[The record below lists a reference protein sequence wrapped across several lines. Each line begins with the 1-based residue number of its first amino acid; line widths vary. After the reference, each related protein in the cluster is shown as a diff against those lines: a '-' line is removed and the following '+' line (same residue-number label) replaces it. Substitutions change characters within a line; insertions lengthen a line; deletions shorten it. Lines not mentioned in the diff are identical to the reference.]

1 MKVGV
6 AKTAAP
12 WENERVST
20 SGPISA
26 PFDLDDSAAYARWRE
41 HKLDTAPRRVED
53 IVLEIDDPRRLSTG
67 ERQRLVDLNARCNM
81 AIYVGKTGTDADKEI
96 PRLLG
101 QQLGLKTLD
110 GHWLTDNDGISPIS
124 VTGAEARGERK
135 EFIPYTDKP
144 IRWHTDGY
152 YNTPDHT
159 IRGLILHCVRS
170 AATGGD
176 NQLLDHDL
184 AYILLRDENPDFI
197 RALSAPDAMTIPA
210 RSDDDG
216 VARAE
221 QPGPVFSVDADG
233 FLHMRYTAR
242 TVSIAWRDDPLTK
255 VALAALTRIL
265 ATPTPWTLHGRLE
278 PGMGLV
284 CNNVLHDRGG
294 FTETTEKRRL
304 LYRARYYERVAAV

>member
-1 MKVGV
+1 M
-6 AKTAAP
+6 
-12 WENERVST
+12 S
-20 SGPISA
+20 S
-26 PFDLDDSAAYARWRE
+26 PFDLSDTTAYAHWRE
-41 HKLDTAPRRVED
+41 RKLDTAPRRLED
-53 IVLEIDDPRRLSTG
+53 IVVELDDPRRLSLI
-67 ERQRLVDLNARCNM
+67 ERQGLVDLNARCNM
-81 AIYVGKTGTDADKEI
+81 AIYVGKTGTDPDKNI
-96 PRLLG
+96 PSLLG

-152 YNTPDHT
+152 YNTPEHT
-159 IRGLILHCVRS
+159 IRGLMLHCVQS

-197 RALSAPDAMTIPA
+197 RALSAPDAMTIPP
-210 RSDDDG
+210 RLDDDG

-242 TVSIAWRDDPLTK
+242 TVSIAWRSDPQTQA
-255 VALAALTRIL
+255 ALAALTRIL
-265 ATPTPWTLHGRLE
+265 AVPTPWTLHGRLE

-284 CNNVLHDRGG
+284 SNNVLHDRSG
-294 FTETTEKRRL
+294 FTETAEKRRL
-304 LYRARYYERVAAV
+304 LYRARYYERVATA